1 MAQHIQFRPNI
12 LAVGPQSWVK
22 MDQFEPLWFLFNLQ
36 RLLDYLSEEAASVP
50 LIGFKGQVQI
60 LLKTYLT

>member
-1 MAQHIQFRPNI
+1 M
-12 LAVGPQSWVK
+12 G
-22 MDQFEPLWFLFNLQ
+22 QFEPLCFLFNFSQRLLYLQ